1 MVHLP
6 HIAPPA
12 PPSTLCRDTLS
23 QLRGGEIIS
32 RTSRFKVCR
41 LGGNCVLSLFTEM
54 GLCGSKQAVYIDGL
68 TPYEYYQ
75 DEWKDALHETYSV
88 LHLTPKQGYQIYQYF
103 VSLDKKGDGEV
114 TVEEFHDFFKLQETP
129 FSNRGKSL
137 HVLAHCTP
145 VSI

>member
-1 MVHLP
+1 MYY
-6 HIAPPA
+6 
-12 PPSTLCRDTLS
+12 LC
-23 QLRGGEIIS
+23 S
-32 RTSRFKVCR
+32 R
-41 LGGNCVLSLFTEM
+41 EM

-75 DEWKDALHETYSV
+75 DEWKDVLRETYSV